1 MKDLFATIAQT
12 IPNMNG
18 WATLEKAQ
26 SLAALVL
33 ATRPKVVCEIG
44 TYAGRSFLPMAMACK
59 YLNHG
64 HCIGI
69 DPYDPIASSEN
80 ESEENSRWWRKLDH
94 SLILNEFNRHI
105 DHFGLRPCVTL
116 HQKRSNDV
124 EPPEQIDI
132 FHCDGSHAEQAL
144 IDVQRFA
151 PKVVSGGYV
160 ILDDLHW
167 SSNAVSGAADWL
179 LRNGFEMKYS
189 VVKPA
194 AGKDLP
200 CDDWG
205 VFIRSNSTQL

>member
-1 MKDLFATIAQT
+1 
-12 IPNMNG
+12 MNG
-18 WATLEKAQ
+18 WSTLEK
-26 SLAALVL
+26 SSTLCALVL

-44 TYAGRSFLPMAMACK
+44 VYAGRSFLPMAMACK

-69 DPYDPIASSEN
+69 DSYDPIASSEN
-80 ESEENSRWWRKLDH
+80 ENEANALWWQKLNYP
-94 SLILNEFNRHI
+94 LILSEFHT
-105 DHFGLRPCVTL
+105 HVATLGLGQFITL

-124 EPPEQIDI
+124 EPPPEIDI
-132 FHCDGSHAEQAL
+132 FHCDGSHAEQA
-144 IDVQRFA
+144 ITDVKRFA
-151 PKVVSGGYV
+151 PKVVLGGYV

-179 LRNGFEMKYS
+179 LNNGFQMKYS

-194 AGKDLP
+194 AAKDLP

-205 VFIRSNSTQL
+205 VLVRVK